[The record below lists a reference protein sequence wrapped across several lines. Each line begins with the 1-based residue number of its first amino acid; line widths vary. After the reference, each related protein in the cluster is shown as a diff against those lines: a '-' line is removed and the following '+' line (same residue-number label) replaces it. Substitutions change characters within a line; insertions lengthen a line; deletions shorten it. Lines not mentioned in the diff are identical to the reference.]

1 MMMMMMKSMMKET
14 TIVDWKH
21 IHPKFEAYDRLIV
34 QTNWVTLHQAF
45 SEGHLV
51 TALQGINLNIAV
63 KLTGETAL

>member
-1 MMMMMMKSMMKET
+1 MNMFPISL
-14 TIVDWKH
+14 
-21 IHPKFEAYDRLIV
+21 AYDRLIV

-51 TALQGINLNIAV
+51 TALEGINLNIAV